1 MENRFKNLEK
11 TLEKIHEISRDN
23 NKELV
28 KTTTQLKQVNGNI
41 AELKKKDQNHDE
53 KFEKLNEFK
62 NQIKGGLYLLGFIL
76 TIIGIKV
83 FAL

>member
-1 MENRFKNLEK
+1 MEARLERVEK
-11 TLEKIHEISRDN
+11 TLEKIHEISIDN

-28 KTTTQLKQVNGNI
+28 KNTTQLKQVNGTI
-41 AELKKKDQNHDE
+41 AELKKKDQFHDE
-53 KFEKLNEFK
+53 RFEKLNEFK
-62 NQIKGGLYLLGFIL
+62 NQIKGGLYLLAFVL